1 MLDIILFLVFSVIKK
16 LLIRNFKSIVSVEI
30 DCKRLNI
37 LIGPPN
43 SGKSNILEAI
53 GLLSY
58 VGHPRFPKIF
68 LRTNMIRDLFYDRDI
83 SRELL
88 VRADEYEFQAV
99 LKNEHIGVSI
109 SPSDEISVAHI
120 YPESLPSLKSEDF
133 RIFRFYRFRGVGT
146 KTAPMDYLLP
156 PDGENMLGMLLSNTS
171 LRKFAGS
178 LFGEFGYTLVLKPDE
193 SRIEIMKIVDGVAIT
208 FGLGLVSDTLLRIL
222 FNFAIILTN
231 RGSVIAIEEPETHAF
246 PFYVKLL
253 AESIAM
259 DDKNQYFI
267 STHNPYFAI
276 SLIEKSPTSDINVIV
291 VEYKDYQTRV
301 NIVAPDKL
309 SEILDLGGDIFF
321 NLEKLTR

>member
-1 MLDIILFLVFSVIKK
+1 MFGLIKK
-16 LLIRNFKSIVSVEI
+16 LLIENFKSIVSAEI
-30 DCKRLNI
+30 DCKRVNI

-43 SGKSNILEAI
+43 TGKSNILEAI

-58 VGHPRFPKIF
+58 VGHPRLSSIF

-88 VRADEYEFQAV
+88 VRADEYEFRAV
-99 LKNEHIGVSI
+99 LENEHIRVSI
-109 SPSDEISVAHI
+109 SPGDETSVAHI
-120 YPESLPSLKSEDF
+120 YPESIPSLKSEYF
-133 RIFRFYRFRGVGT
+133 RIFKFYRYKGVGT
-146 KTAPMDYLLP
+146 KTAPTDYLLP
-156 PDGENMLGMLLSNTS
+156 PDGSNMLGMLLFNTS

-178 LFGEFGYTLVLKPDE
+178 LFEEFGYTLLLKPDDNK
-193 SRIEIMKIVDGVAIT
+193 IEIMKIIDGVAIT
-208 FGLGLVSDTLLRIL
+208 FGLDLVSDTLLRTL

-231 RGSVIAIEEPETHAF
+231 HNSVIAIEEPETHAF

-259 DDKNQYFI
+259 DKKNQYFI

-276 SLIEKSPTSDINVIV
+276 SVIEKTPIKDINVIIV
-291 VEYKDYQTRV
+291 NYENYQTKV
-301 NIVAPDKL
+301 NIVALDKL

-321 NLEKLTR
+321 NLEKFVR